1 MDNQV
6 ELLRRRF
13 EREKSARKEA
23 EKIIEGKSRELY
35 TKNQE
40 LDRMVA
46 SERQARNEADIL
58 RMALEAFTKK
68 LNRDEIVTH
77 LERFMTDLI
86 LQDCCAV
93 YLVEEEGFRLKSMH
107 GDLNG
112 GKTVGKVIAPD
123 VLLNVLKNSSNPIL
137 ISDNEN
143 GAISSEWGVHS
154 EIRTWMAVP
163 ISSLGRNIGCLTFE
177 SRQKD
182 AFSESTAKLVQAL
195 ANEAA
200 IALENARLFQEV
212 ERLSMID
219 PLTGLLNRRQ
229 FNEIA
234 QLEFERSRRY
244 DIPLSAIMMDIDHF
258 KQVNDTYGHAAGDQV
273 LIQLASVCKRQIR
286 LTDICA
292 RFGGEEFCFLLPQ
305 TESKAACVFAER
317 LRKAI
322 AELQFIASGQ
332 EFNISASFGV
342 ADRPGSNDSVENLL
356 EHSDQ
361 ALYEAKKSG
370 RNRVVIW
377 NPK

>member
-23 EKIIEGKSRELY
+23 EKIIEGISRELY

-46 SERQARNEADIL
+46 FERQARNEADTL

-68 LNRDEIVTH
+68 LNRDEILTH
-77 LERFMTDLI
+77 LERYLTDLI
-86 LQDCCAV
+86 LQDSWAI
-93 YLVEEEGFRLKSMH
+93 YLVEEEGFCLKSMH
-107 GDLNG
+107 GDLR
-112 GKTVGKVIAPD
+112 GKILGRVIAPD
-123 VLLNVLKNSSNPIL
+123 VLLNDLKNSSNPIL

-143 GAISSEWGVHS
+143 GVISSEWGVHS
-154 EIRTWMAVP
+154 DIRTWMAVP

-195 ANEAA
+195 AYEVA

-212 ERLSMID
+212 ERLSTID
-219 PLTGLLNRRQ
+219 PLTGLLNRRK
-229 FNEIA
+229 FDEIA

-273 LIQLASVCKRQIR
+273 LIQTASVCKRQIR

-305 TESKAACVFAER
+305 TESNAACVFAEH

-322 AELQFIASGQ
+322 TELQFRASGQ

-342 ADRPGSNDSVENLL
+342 AGRLGSNDSVENLL

-361 ALYEAKKSG
+361 ALYEAKKNG
-370 RNRVVIW
+370 RNKVLIW
-377 NPK
+377 NTK